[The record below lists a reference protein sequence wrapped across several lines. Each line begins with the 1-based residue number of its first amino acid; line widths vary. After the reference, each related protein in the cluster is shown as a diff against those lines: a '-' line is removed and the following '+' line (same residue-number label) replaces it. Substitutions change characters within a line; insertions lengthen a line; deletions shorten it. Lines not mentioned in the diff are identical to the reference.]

1 MGKLN
6 GRLKREH
13 DTLTCMTQIYCKDHH
28 NQQDGGLCPNCGE
41 LMAYSETRLA
51 KCPYGQ
57 EKPTC
62 AKCPI
67 HCYKKEKREQVR
79 EVMRYAGPR
88 MPLRHPIQ
96 ALTHV
101 FDKLR
106 RVVHP
111 RVLRRARNRKRELPD
126 QIKVLPSEIEK

>member
-1 MGKLN
+1 MDKLT

-13 DTLTCMTQIYCKDHH
+13 QTLVCMTAIYCEDHH
-28 NQQDGGLCPNCGE
+28 GEHRGHLCSSCDA
-41 LMAYSETRLA
+41 LMKYSEQRLA

-57 EKPTC
+57 AKPTC

-67 HCYKKEKREQVR
+67 HCYKKQQREHVR

-88 MPLRHPIQ
+88 MPLRHPWQ

-111 RVLRRARNRKRELPD
+111 MELRRARKRQP
-126 QIKVLPSEIEK
+126 

>member
-1 MGKLN
+1 MSILS

-13 DTLTCMTQIYCKDHH
+13 QTLVCMTRMYCGDDHGQH
-28 NQQDGGLCPNCGE
+28 SGGMCGDCAD
-41 LMAYSETRLA
+41 LMTYSETRLA

-57 EKPTC
+57 AKPTC

-67 HCYKKEKREQVR
+67 HCYKTQQREEVR
-79 EVMRYAGPR
+79 QVMRYAGPR
-88 MPLRHPIQ
+88 MPLRHPWQ
-96 ALTHV
+96 ALNHV

-111 RVLRRARNRKRELPD
+111 RELRRARNRNR
-126 QIKVLPSEIEK
+126 

>member
-13 DTLTCMTQIYCKDHH
+13 DTMKCMTQIYCKDHH
-28 NQQDGGLCPNCGE
+28 NQQDGGLCPDCSE

-67 HCYKKEKREQVR
+67 HCYKKEKREHVR

-101 FDKLR
+101 LDKLR
-106 RVVHP
+106 RVIHP
-111 RVLRRARNRKRELPD
+111 RELRRARNRKRELPD

>member
-1 MGKLN
+1 MDKLT

-13 DTLTCMTQIYCKDHH
+13 QTLVCMTKIFCEDHH
-28 NQQDGGLCPNCGE
+28 SQQNGQLCSSCDE
-41 LMAYSETRLA
+41 LMTYSEQRLA

-57 EKPTC
+57 AKPTC

-67 HCYKKEKREQVR
+67 HCYKKQKREHVR

-106 RVVHP
+106 RVLHP
-111 RVLRRARNRKRELPD
+111 MELRRARKRQGILSD
-126 QIKVLPSEIEK
+126 FTDRF

>member
-1 MGKLN
+1 MEKLT

-13 DTLTCMTQIYCKDHH
+13 QTLKCMTAIYCEDHH
-28 NQQDGGLCPNCGE
+28 PQHDGHLCNSCSE
-41 LMAYSETRLA
+41 LMQYSEQRLA

-57 EKPTC
+57 AKPTC

-67 HCYKKEKREQVR
+67 HCYKKQQREHVR

-88 MPLRHPIQ
+88 MPLRHPWQ

-111 RVLRRARNRKRELPD
+111 MELRRARKR
-126 QIKVLPSEIEK
+126 

>member
-1 MGKLN
+1 MNRLT

-13 DTLTCMTQIYCKDHH
+13 QTLVCMTAIYCEDHH
-28 NQQDGGLCPNCGE
+28 GLSSGGLCSNCQE
-41 LMAYSETRLA
+41 LMNYSEERLA

-57 EKPTC
+57 AKPTC
-62 AKCPI
+62 ARCPI
-67 HCYKKEKREQVR
+67 HCYKKQMREEVR
-79 EVMRYAGPR
+79 NVMRYAGPR
-88 MPLRHPIQ
+88 MPLRHPWQ

-111 RVLRRARNRKRELPD
+111 RELRRARNRTR
-126 QIKVLPSEIEK
+126 Q

>member
-1 MGKLN
+1 MEPLT

-13 DTLTCMTQIYCKDHH
+13 QTLVNMAVIYCKDHH
-28 NQQDGGLCPNCGE
+28 VNQDGGLCEPCSE
-41 LMAYSETRLA
+41 LMAYSERRLA

-57 EKPTC
+57 AKPTC

-67 HCYKKEKREQVR
+67 HCYKQQQRENVR
-79 EVMRYAGPR
+79 VIMRYAGPR
-88 MPLRHPIQ
+88 MFRYHPWDACI
-96 ALTHV
+96 HI

-111 RVLRRARNRKRELPD
+111 MELRRNRSK
-126 QIKVLPSEIEK
+126 KG

>member
-1 MGKLN
+1 METLT

-13 DTLTCMTQIYCKDHH
+13 QTLVLMTSIFCGDHH
-28 NQQDGGLCPNCGE
+28 EKPTDDLCKHCAA
-41 LMAYSETRLA
+41 LMQYSETRLA

-57 EKPTC
+57 AKPTC

-67 HCYKKEKREQVR
+67 HCYKKLQRDQVR
-79 EVMRYAGPR
+79 QVMRYAGPR
-88 MPLRHPIQ
+88 MPLRHPLH
-96 ALTHV
+96 ALIHF

-111 RVLRRARNRKRELPD
+111 LQLRRVKKR
-126 QIKVLPSEIEK
+126 

>member
-1 MGKLN
+1 MGILT

-13 DTLTCMTQIYCKDHH
+13 QTLVCMTNIYCEDHH
-28 NQQDGGLCPNCGE
+28 GRHAGGLCPSCSE
-41 LMAYSETRLA
+41 LMNYSEMRLA

-57 EKPTC
+57 AKPTC
-62 AKCPI
+62 AKCPV
-67 HCYKKEKREQVR
+67 HCYKKQKREHVR

-88 MPLRHPIQ
+88 MPLRHPLQ

-111 RVLRRARNRKRELPD
+111 RELRRARGRRVHAATFKD
-126 QIKVLPSEIEK
+126 HEK

>member
-1 MGKLN
+1 MEILT
-6 GRLKREH
+6 GRLKSEH
-13 DTLTCMTQIYCKDHH
+13 KTLVSMTGIYCADNHG
-28 NQQDGGLCPNCGE
+28 NRVGGLCSSCAA
-41 LMAYSETRLA
+41 LMNYSEERLA

-57 EKPTC
+57 AKPTC

-67 HCYKKEKREQVR
+67 HCYKKEQREHVR

-88 MPLRHPIQ
+88 MPLRHPWR
-96 ALTHV
+96 ALTHL

-111 RVLRRARNRKRELPD
+111 RELRRARNRIR
-126 QIKVLPSEIEK
+126 

>member
-1 MGKLN
+1 MGLLS
-6 GRLKREH
+6 GRLEREH
-13 DTLTCMTQIYCKDHH
+13 QTLTCMTHIYCKDHH
-28 NQQDGGLCPNCGE
+28 DLYDGALCKDCST
-41 LMAYSETRLA
+41 LMLYSEQRLA

-67 HCYKKEKREQVR
+67 HCYKKEQREYVR

-96 ALTHV
+96 ALTHI

-111 RVLRRARNRKRELPD
+111 MELRRKKKSQPD
-126 QIKVLPSEIEK
+126 KTVSR

>member
-1 MGKLN
+1 MGKLS

-13 DTLTCMTQIYCKDHH
+13 DTLTCMTQIYCTDHH
-28 NQQDGGLCPNCGE
+28 EHKDGLCGDCSK
-41 LMAYSETRLA
+41 LMAYSEIRLA
-51 KCPYGQ
+51 KCPYGDA
-57 EKPTC
+57 KPTC

-67 HCYKKEKREQVR
+67 HCYKKEKRDHVR
-79 EVMRYAGPR
+79 EVMSYAGPR

-111 RVLRRARNRKRELPD
+111 RELRRARNRKRD
-126 QIKVLPSEIEK
+126 TG

>member
-1 MGKLN
+1 MEKLS

-13 DTLTCMTQIYCKDHH
+13 DTLTCMTKIYCSDHH
-28 NQQDGGLCPNCGE
+28 GQHEGGLCDSCGA

-51 KCPYGQ
+51 KCPYGDA
-57 EKPTC
+57 KPTC

-67 HCYKKEKREQVR
+67 HCYKKEKREHVR
-79 EVMRYAGPR
+79 EVMRYGGPR
-88 MPLRHPIQ
+88 MPWRHPIR

-111 RVLRRARNRKRELPD
+111 RELRRARNRNRKPD
-126 QIKVLPSEIEK
+126 

>member
-1 MGKLN
+1 MEPLS
-6 GRLKREH
+6 GRLKHEH
-13 DTLTCMTQIYCKDHH
+13 QTLTCMTRIYCEDHH
-28 NQQDGGLCPNCGE
+28 GLVDGDLCQDCAA
-41 LMAYSETRLA
+41 LMVYSEQRLA

-67 HCYKKEKREQVR
+67 HCYKKEQREHVR
-79 EVMRYAGPR
+79 EVMTYAGPR
-88 MPLRHPIQ
+88 MPLRHPIK

-111 RVLRRARNRKRELPD
+111 MELRRKKKGQPD
-126 QIKVLPSEIEK
+126 KTVSR

>member
-1 MGKLN
+1 MSILT

-13 DTLTCMTQIYCKDHH
+13 QTLVCMTRMYCGDHH
-28 NQQDGGLCPNCGE
+28 GQHAGGMCGDCTD
-41 LMAYSETRLA
+41 LMTYSETRLA

-57 EKPTC
+57 AKPTC

-67 HCYKKEKREQVR
+67 HCYKTQQRENVR
-79 EVMRYAGPR
+79 QVMRYAGPR
-88 MPLRHPIQ
+88 MPLRHPWQ
-96 ALTHV
+96 ALNHV

-111 RVLRRARNRKRELPD
+111 REIRRARNRNR
-126 QIKVLPSEIEK
+126 

>member
-1 MGKLN
+1 MEPLT

-13 DTLTCMTQIYCKDHH
+13 QTLVCMTAIYCEDHH
-28 NQQDGGLCPNCGE
+28 GQRRGDLCESCAGLMSYAE
-41 LMAYSETRLA
+41 RRLA

-57 EKPTC
+57 DKPTC

-67 HCYKKEKREQVR
+67 HCYKQQQRERVR
-79 EVMRYAGPR
+79 QVMRYAGPR
-88 MPLRHPIQ
+88 MPRRHPWR
-96 ALTHV
+96 AFVHV

-111 RVLRRARNRKRELPD
+111 MELRRARKP
-126 QIKVLPSEIEK
+126 

>member
-1 MGKLN
+1 MTKLT
-6 GRLKREH
+6 GRLKSEH
-13 DTLTCMTQIYCKDHH
+13 KTLVSMTGIYCDDHH
-28 NQQDGGLCPNCGE
+28 GRQVNGLCESCAE
-41 LMAYSETRLA
+41 LMSYSEERLA

-67 HCYKKEKREQVR
+67 HCYKKEKRGHVR

-88 MPLRHPIQ
+88 MPLRHPWQ

-111 RVLRRARNRKRELPD
+111 KELRRARNRNRIPK
-126 QIKVLPSEIEK
+126 

>member
-1 MGKLN
+1 MGLLT

-13 DTLTCMTQIYCKDHH
+13 QTLTCMTQIYCADHH
-28 NQQDGGLCPNCGE
+28 GQRNGGLCNNCQE

-67 HCYKKEKREQVR
+67 HCYKKEKRDHVR
-79 EVMRYAGPR
+79 EVMQYLSLIHISEPTRRTPISYA
-88 MPLRHPIQ
+88 
-96 ALTHV
+96 
-101 FDKLR
+101 
-106 RVVHP
+106 
-111 RVLRRARNRKRELPD
+111 
-126 QIKVLPSEIEK
+126 

>member
-1 MGKLN
+1 MTKLT
-6 GRLKREH
+6 GRLKSEH
-13 DTLTCMTQIYCKDHH
+13 KTLVSMTSIYCEDHH
-28 NQQDGGLCPNCGE
+28 GEQAGGLCESCSE
-41 LMAYSETRLA
+41 LMSYSEERLA

-57 EKPTC
+57 AKPTC

-67 HCYKKEKREQVR
+67 HCYKKEKREHVR
-79 EVMRYAGPR
+79 HVMRYAGPR
-88 MPLRHPIQ
+88 MPLRHPWR

-111 RVLRRARNRKRELPD
+111 KELRRARNRNRAPK
-126 QIKVLPSEIEK
+126 